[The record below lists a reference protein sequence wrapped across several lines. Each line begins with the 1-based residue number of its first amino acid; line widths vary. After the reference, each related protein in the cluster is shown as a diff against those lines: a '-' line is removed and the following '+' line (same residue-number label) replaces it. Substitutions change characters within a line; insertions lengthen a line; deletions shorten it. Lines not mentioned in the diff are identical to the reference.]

1 MSSLL
6 GNRHL
11 AYLGQS
17 AAGFFFANDNFTAS
31 RQLPL
36 ILSTPGLGPG
46 ISRFLG
52 PALLAFCHSFSK
64 ILDGL
69 ANFPLQN
76 APELDRPSVER
87 YQGTKMAPRSNKRPA
102 AFPCAKI
109 ESALRE
115 WWNQY
120 TSSSLTRRRSP
131 RECRRAGGTV
141 FEIQPEIS
149 SFQAVLAML
158 PLEPLLGFRLP
169 KSTILRGDY
178 NDREEFVQDV
188 TSWLKAEYTK
198 RSGANTKHR

>member
-1 MSSLL
+1 
-6 GNRHL
+6 
-11 AYLGQS
+11 
-17 AAGFFFANDNFTAS
+17 
-31 RQLPL
+31 
-36 ILSTPGLGPG
+36 
-46 ISRFLG
+46 
-52 PALLAFCHSFSK
+52 
-64 ILDGL
+64 
-69 ANFPLQN
+69 
-76 APELDRPSVER
+76 
-87 YQGTKMAPRSNKRPA
+87 MAPRSNKRPA